1 MQEFTRDLELCSQ
14 EGSENAVGPGEIARY
29 TDAIFPEAMGSGGLF
44 SFVNPK
50 VKDWKVGLTWNSL
63 DMCGGPWGIV
73 VVDIYSGYRG

>member
-14 EGSENAVGPGEIARY
+14 GGSGNAVGPGEIARY
-29 TDAIFPEAMGSGGLF
+29 TDAIFSEAMGGSLF
-44 SFVNPK
+44 SFVSPK